1 MSAPQTNIEKQ
12 EKRHAG
18 PLIGIT
24 AGIVL
29 AVVLLL
35 AFIFFNTGPVDEGNA
50 DAVESTVVPE
60 GSTVAEPA
68 ADGSAPAG
76 GMTGINTDQ

>member
-24 AGIVL
+24 AGLIL
-29 AVVLLL
+29 AAVLLV
-35 AFIFFNTGPVDEGNA
+35 AFIFFNTDSAEDA
-50 DAVESTVVPE
+50 DTGATVIPE
-60 GSTVAEPA
+60 GTTVTQPA
-68 ADGSAPAG
+68 ADGSAPAEG
-76 GMTGINTDQ
+76 LNTAPSQ